1 MRNIRIIVATA
12 ASLAVL
18 AASLPARAADVAAG
32 KQIYESVCADCHEL
46 KDNAGKPA
54 ADLEKSLKAIVA
66 GQMKHKK
73 KLTLSDAEI
82 ANVSA
87 YLSSAKPN

>member
-1 MRNIRIIVATA
+1 MRNTPIILAAA

-18 AASLPARAADVAAG
+18 AASLPARAADTAAG
-32 KQIYESVCADCHEL
+32 KQLFDKVCADYHEL

-54 ADLEKSLKAIVA
+54 ADLEKTLKAIVA
-66 GQMKHKK
+66 GEKKHKK

-87 YLSSAKPN
+87 YLSSAKAN